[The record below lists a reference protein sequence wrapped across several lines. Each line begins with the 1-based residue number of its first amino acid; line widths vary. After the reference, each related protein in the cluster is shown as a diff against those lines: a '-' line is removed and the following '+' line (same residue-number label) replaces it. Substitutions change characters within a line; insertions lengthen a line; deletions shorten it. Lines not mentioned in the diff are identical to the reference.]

1 MNEILKAQQYQAMD
15 VDHLESSHIPG
26 WEKKI
31 VQLLLK
37 NKRLAYES
45 EILLLSM

>member
-1 MNEILKAQQYQAMD
+1 MD
-15 VDHLESSHIPG
+15 VS
-26 WEKKI
+26 EKENWVGEKI